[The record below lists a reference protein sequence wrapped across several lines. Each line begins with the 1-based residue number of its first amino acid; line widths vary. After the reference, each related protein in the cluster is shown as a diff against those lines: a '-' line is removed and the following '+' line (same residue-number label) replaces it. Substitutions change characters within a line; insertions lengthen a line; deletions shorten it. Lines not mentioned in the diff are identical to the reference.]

1 MLSPAAA
8 MIYILG
14 TPHGPHRPVMLA
26 VAAGM
31 ALLGLLAWASAP
43 AVARSRLRVPIQL
56 ASAVVSLL
64 GVSGLALL
72 DGGVTSPLGAL
83 ELFSLVF
90 FAVVLPARMF
100 APMALLC
107 VAAYA
112 TVALAG
118 GAAPPG
124 FAWVFAFTYGGVA
137 YLAMRHSAALASLR
151 RRLGE
156 VSRIDALT
164 GCLNRR
170 GFDERLETEFADAA
184 RRGGPVTLVLAD
196 LDRFKEVN
204 DRHGHR
210 AGDEMLAWTGR
221 TLARGIRGND
231 SVGRI
236 GGDEFAAVL
245 VDADADDARSVVDRL
260 RADLDAVSPASIGYA
275 SYPADADSLA
285 ALRQLADERVYA
297 DKLARQP
304 GELSGEPAARARVQV
319 ERRTTPAVTGR
330 ERRRR
335 SVADGG
341 WLGVSVCTVGL
352 GYVLLFAQGH
362 PHRIGMGVLLAAGW
376 LLGALV
382 VAGAEWLS
390 RSAALL
396 WWMASFGLVEF
407 VLSTGIVAFSGGATS
422 ALAVGLL
429 APMPL
434 ISLST
439 PPRVGVPLLGLI
451 SSCYLAV
458 AVFVGAAS
466 PWHVAVQLGG
476 TIAVTMACGSQ
487 GAEAGRQRRRLTEL
501 SRMDALTGIL
511 NRHGFEQQFAATLGR
526 AHSDLSLL
534 ILDLDRFKE
543 VNDRH
548 GHAAGDALLTWVA
561 GTLREHVE
569 PSDVVGRLGGDEFV
583 VLLACADTAEAA
595 AIADRLR
602 SALAERTSASIGTAT
617 LGPHGSDF
625 DALYAHADADLYAR
639 KGRRSAPPPAPAQNR
654 RRPARGYGHAERRE
668 APAPDGLR
676 PA

>member
-8 MIYILG
+8 MVYVLG
-14 TPHGPHRPVMLA
+14 TPGGPHRRAMLA
-26 VAAGM
+26 VAVGM
-31 ALLGLLAWASAP
+31 AVMGLLAWATAP
-43 AVARSRLRVPIQL
+43 AVSRSRLRVPIQL
-56 ASAVVSLL
+56 AGAVVTLL
-64 GVSGLALL
+64 GASGLALL

-90 FAVVLPARMF
+90 FAVVLPTRLF

-107 VAAYA
+107 IAAYA

-118 GAAPPG
+118 GAAPTG
-124 FAWVFAFTYGGVA
+124 FAWVFTFTYAGVA
-137 YLAMRHSAALASLR
+137 YLAMRHTSALASLR

-170 GFDERLETEFADAA
+170 GFDERLDAEFAAAA
-184 RRGGPVTLVLAD
+184 RRGGPVTLILAD

-204 DRHGHR
+204 DSRGHR
-210 AGDEMLAWTGR
+210 AGDELLAWTGR
-221 TLARGIRGND
+221 TLARGIRGID
-231 SVGRI
+231 TVGRI

-260 RADLDAVSPASIGYA
+260 RAELDPVSPTSIGYA

-285 ALRQLADERVYA
+285 ALRQLADERAYA

-304 GELSGEPAARARVQV
+304 GPPSGESADRARVQV
-319 ERRTTPAVTGR
+319 EARTTPAVSGR

-341 WLGVSVCTVGL
+341 WLGVSVCAVGL
-352 GYVLLFAQGH
+352 GYVVLFAQGQ
-362 PHRIGMGVLLAAGW
+362 PHRLGMGMLLAAGW
-376 LLGALV
+376 LLAAMV
-382 VAGAEWLS
+382 VAGAERLS
-390 RSAALL
+390 RSAALRL
-396 WWMASFGLVEF
+396 WMAGYGLVEF
-407 VLSTGIVAFSGGATS
+407 VLSTSIVALNGGATS
-422 ALAVGLL
+422 TLAVGLL

-434 ISLST
+434 IALST

-476 TIAVTMACGSQ
+476 TIAVTIACGSQ

-501 SRMDALTGIL
+501 SRIDALTGIL
-511 NRHGFEQQFAATLGR
+511 NRHGFEQRFAAALGCTQ
-526 AHSDLSLL
+526 SDLSLL
-534 ILDLDRFKE
+534 ILDLDRFKQ
-543 VNDRH
+543 VNDRQ

-561 GTLREHVE
+561 GTLRATVE

-583 VLLACADTAEAA
+583 VLLSSADAAEAA
-595 AIADRLR
+595 ATAERLGA
-602 SALAERTSASIGTAT
+602 ALAARTAASIGTAT
-617 LGPHGSDF
+617 LGVHGSDF
-625 DALYAHADADLYAR
+625 DALYAHADAELYAR
-639 KGRRSAPPPAPAQNR
+639 KSRRRPATPAPAQNR
-654 RRPARGYGHAERRE
+654 RRPTLGYGHAERRE

>member
-1 MLSPAAA
+1 MLPPAAA
-8 MIYILG
+8 MIYVLG
-14 TPHGPHRPVMLA
+14 TPDGPHRRVMLA
-26 VAAGM
+26 ISAGM
-31 ALLGLLAWASAP
+31 AVMALLAWAGAP

-56 ASAVVSLL
+56 AIAVMTLV
-64 GVSGLALL
+64 GASGLALL
-72 DGGVTSPLGAL
+72 DGGVTSPLAAL

-90 FAVVLPARMF
+90 FAVVLPTRMF

-124 FAWVFAFTYGGVA
+124 FAWVFAFTYAGVA
-137 YLAMRHSAALASLR
+137 YLAMRHTATLASLR
-151 RRLGE
+151 RRLGA

-170 GFDERLETEFADAA
+170 GFDERLDADFSAAA
-184 RRGGPVTLVLAD
+184 RRGEPVTLILAD
-196 LDRFKEVN
+196 LDRFKDVN

-210 AGDEMLAWTGR
+210 AGDQLLAWTGR

-245 VDADADDARSVVDRL
+245 VDADVDDARSVVERL
-260 RADLDAVSPASIGYA
+260 RAELDPVSPASIGYA

-285 ALRQLADERVYA
+285 ALRQLADERLYA

-304 GELSGEPAARARVQV
+304 GPPAGESAARARVQI
-319 ERRTTPAVTGR
+319 ERRTAPAVSGR

-341 WLGVSVCTVGL
+341 WLAVSICAIGL
-352 GYVLLFAQGH
+352 GYVVLFAQGH
-362 PHRIGMGVLLAAGW
+362 PHRLGMGTLLAAGW
-376 LLGALV
+376 LLGAMV
-382 VAGAEWLS
+382 VAGAEKLS
-390 RSAALL
+390 RSTALR
-396 WWMASFGLVEF
+396 WWMVGFGLVEF

-422 ALAVGLL
+422 TLAVGLL

-434 ISLST
+434 IALST
-439 PPRVGVPLLGLI
+439 PPRIGVPLLGVV

-458 AVFVGAAS
+458 AVFVGADS
-466 PWHVAVQLGG
+466 PWHVAVHLGG

-511 NRHGFEQQFAATLGR
+511 NRHGFEQRFAAALAR
-526 AHSDLSLL
+526 AGSDLSLL
-534 ILDLDRFKE
+534 ILDLDRFKD
-543 VNDRH
+543 VNDQQ

-561 GTLREHVE
+561 GTLRATVA
-569 PSDVVGRLGGDEFV
+569 PTDVVGRLGGDEFV
-583 VLLACADTAEAA
+583 VLLTSADAAEAA
-595 AIADRLR
+595 ATADRLR

-617 LGPHGSDF
+617 LGAHGGDF

-639 KGRRSAPPPAPAQNR
+639 KRRRTAAPPAPAQNR
-654 RRPARGYGHAERRE
+654 RRTPRAYGHPERRE
-668 APAPDGLR
+668 AAAPDELR